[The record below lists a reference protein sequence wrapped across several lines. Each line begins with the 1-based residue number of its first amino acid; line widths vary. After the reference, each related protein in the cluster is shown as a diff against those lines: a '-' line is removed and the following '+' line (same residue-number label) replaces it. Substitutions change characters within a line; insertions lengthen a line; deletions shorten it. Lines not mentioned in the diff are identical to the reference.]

1 MSVKKSLSLSLAII
15 FVFWMFLLFG
25 PNGNYGKFM
34 NQALVVPNAHAI
46 TSTANVL
53 LTGTILPYLTFTLSG
68 ATASFGNITPG
79 TSTCANG
86 ASGTETDVTTNS
98 SNGYTLAMNDS
109 SPLGQSAMIHGDGA
123 TYIPDFT
130 TGTFATPAVF
140 AGYGVGVSL
149 YAGTQKEAGWG
160 TGTTDCDTSFDKW
173 AGVPSAA
180 TVAHTVTGYTVAAD
194 KSYWGWIVKVANT
207 QKTGIY
213 SGNVLMTVTTVLS

>member
-25 PNGNYGKFM
+25 STGDYGKFM
-34 NQALVVPNAHAI
+34 NQAFVVPNAHAI

-109 SPLGQSAMIHGDGA
+109 SPTGQSAMIHADGA

-130 TGTFATPAVF
+130 TGTFATPAVY
-140 AGYGVGVSL
+140 AGYGVGVNL
-149 YAGTQKEAGWG
+149 YSGTQKEAIWG

-173 AGVPSAA
+173 AGITSGA
-180 TVAHTVTGYTVAAD
+180 TTAHTVTGYHAGLD
-194 KSYWGWIVKVANT
+194 KSYWGWIVNVANT